1 MERTH
6 LWIPDGCPIFG
17 GSRGGLAEVPTGL
30 KSMTLSLA
38 LPCYRGALAP
48 PPPRSHPFPAEG
60 GELAG
65 FPLGTTRAHLKFL
78 RPGPGGG
85 PSGHHKSHGPR
96 LAAHAAGFEGWPETL
111 VGTAH
116 CPNWASL
123 GRRQVLLLTCLC
135 PGCCLTL
142 SRRTARFLVWLAPR
156 PARAEVHP
164 CSTNGEI
171 EALG

>member
-1 MERTH
+1 MPH
-6 LWIPDGCPIFG
+6 LRGLQGGPCRSPNRPQKHDPFFGIALLQGC
-17 GSRGGLAEVPTGL
+17 SRA
-30 KSMTLSLA
+30 
-38 LPCYRGALAP
+38 